1 MKRTLVNLD
10 NRASMKMKLINL
22 DKRTNIATLECA
34 CGGRTLICTTAA
46 TETMPNK
53 ARCPACNHAFEYPP
67 DVEK

>member
-1 MKRTLVNLD
+1 
-10 NRASMKMKLINL
+10 MKMKLINL

-53 ARCPACNHAFEYPP
+53 ARCPACSHTFAYPP